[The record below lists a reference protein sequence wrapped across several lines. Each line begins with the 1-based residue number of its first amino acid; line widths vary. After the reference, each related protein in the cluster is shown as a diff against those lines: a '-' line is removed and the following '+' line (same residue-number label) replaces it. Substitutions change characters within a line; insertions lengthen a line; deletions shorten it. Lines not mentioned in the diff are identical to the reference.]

1 MRLKINYRKQ
11 NSKKHKNLEAEQY
24 ATNNQEITEEIKE
37 EIKETNDKLQHKHDG
52 LKPMGCSSNSSK
64 GRVYSNTI
72 LPQEKRNA
80 SDKQPNLTP
89 KATTEI
95 VTIKK
100 TQS

>member
-72 LPQEKRNA
+72 LPQENKKNNA
-80 SDKQPNLTP
+80 
-89 KATTEI
+89 
-95 VTIKK
+95 
-100 TQS
+100 